1 MLYRPKRKSFSK
13 KIALRQMSE
22 IDRRTRRIPLDK
34 EYSGNDD
41 DDELVDSDEEDG
53 SESGAKRSSFIMNF
67 DS

>member
-1 MLYRPKRKSFSK
+1 
-13 KIALRQMSE
+13 MSE

-34 EYSGNDD
+34 EYSDNDD
-41 DDELVDSDEEDG
+41 DDEHVDSDEEDG